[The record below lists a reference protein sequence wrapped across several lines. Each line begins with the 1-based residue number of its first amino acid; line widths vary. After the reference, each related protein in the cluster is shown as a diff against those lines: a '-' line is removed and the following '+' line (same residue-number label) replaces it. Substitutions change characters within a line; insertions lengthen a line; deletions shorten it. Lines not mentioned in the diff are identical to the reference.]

1 MGSSRFFVEYRGGE
15 FEGVW
20 VVLDSLDLSVPLF
33 SFHSRHFA
41 EGTARELNNGDKECQ
56 AGTIR

>member
-20 VVLDSLDLSVPLF
+20 VVLDSLDPSVPLF
-33 SFHSRHFA
+33 SFHSRFFA
-41 EGTARELNNGDKECQ
+41 EGTAKELNNGDKGCQ